1 MLLCGKTSL
10 QARMSHTDRKSN
22 QSISYFCSMQNIKN
36 IIFDLGGVILD
47 IDFKRT
53 EKSFVDLGITNFSEL
68 FGLGHAASFFKEHEA
83 GRITD
88 DEFLDS
94 LRKLANHSLTGDAVQ
109 KAWNALL
116 ISFPI
121 ERIELL
127 KKLKDRYRLFLLSNT
142 NAIHLAAFRKIYHE
156 TFNNGYFDDLF
167 EKVYYSHEI
176 RLRKPDKEI
185 YEYVLK
191 DSHLDPSETVFI
203 DDAIVNVEAA
213 KESGMNAIHIKP
225 GKTILDLDWH

>member
-1 MLLCGKTSL
+1 
-10 QARMSHTDRKSN
+10 
-22 QSISYFCSMQNIKN
+22 MQNVRN

-53 EKSFVDLGITNFSEL
+53 EKAFIDLGITNFGEL
-68 FGLGHAASFFKEHEA
+68 FGLGHAASFFKDHEA

-94 LRKLANHSLTGDAVQ
+94 LRKLANYSLAGEAVQ

-116 ISFPI
+116 ISFPV

-127 KKLKDRYRLFLLSNT
+127 KRLGGRYRLFLLSNT
-142 NAIHLAAFRKIYHE
+142 NAVHLSAFQKIYRE
-156 TFNNGYFDDLF
+156 NFNNGSFNELF

-185 YEYVLK
+185 YQFVLK
-191 DSHLDPSETVFI
+191 DSHLDAPETVFI
-203 DDAIVNVEAA
+203 DDALVNVEAA
-213 KESGMNAIHIKP
+213 KELGMQAIHIKP
-225 GKTILDLDWH
+225 GQSILDINWDLD

>member
-1 MLLCGKTSL
+1 
-10 QARMSHTDRKSN
+10 
-22 QSISYFCSMQNIKN
+22 MQNIRN

-53 EKSFVDLGITNFSEL
+53 EKAFVDLGITNFGEL
-68 FGLGHAASFFKEHEA
+68 FGLGHAASFFKDHES
-83 GRITD
+83 GKITD

-94 LRKLANHSLTGDAVQ
+94 LQKLANHSLTGDAVQ

-116 ISFPI
+116 ISFPT

-127 KKLKDRYRLFLLSNT
+127 KILKDKYRLFLLSNT
-142 NAIHLAAFRKIYHE
+142 NAIHLAAFRKIYSE
-156 TFNNGYFDDLF
+156 AFNNGSFNDLF

-191 DSHLDPSETVFI
+191 DSQLNPAETVFI
-203 DDAIVNVEAA
+203 DDALVNVEGAR
-213 KESGMNAIHIKP
+213 ESGMQAIHIQP
-225 GKTILDLDWH
+225 GKTILDLDL